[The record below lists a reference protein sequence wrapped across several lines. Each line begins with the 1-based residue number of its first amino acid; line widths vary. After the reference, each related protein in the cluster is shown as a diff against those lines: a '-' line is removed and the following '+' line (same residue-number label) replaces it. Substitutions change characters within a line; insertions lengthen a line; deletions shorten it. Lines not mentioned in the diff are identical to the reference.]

1 MATGA
6 YGQRLGTSVGA
17 EAPPTTTVQILQ
29 RATFAATRIQWDDRA
44 DGVAAE
50 IPREDAH
57 LLCLQRR
64 DIPTNP
70 YWVDGRPVP
79 MSPVR
84 GGQFTLLDLNLGHAS
99 FLRAPIDC
107 VAMYLPRQALDGI
120 VEEHGLLRFGS
131 ISTPLGVPVDDA
143 RVRDLG
149 ECLLPALERPEQT
162 NSLFVEYLAL
172 ALLSHLVGTYGDAP
186 VRIQLKR
193 GGLAA
198 WQERRAKEILTA
210 HLDGNVALDRLAS
223 ECGLSR
229 SHFARAFRMTT
240 GMPPHKWLLQRRI
253 EVAKTLLRTTTL
265 PLEEVASQ
273 CGFADQSHFTRVFSR
288 MTQASP
294 SEWRRSFSGLVVRPE
309 R

>member
-1 MATGA
+1 MVTGA
-6 YGQRLGTSVGA
+6 YGQRLGRSVGA
-17 EAPPTTTVQILQ
+17 DDPPTTTVQVLQ
-29 RATFAATRIQWDDRA
+29 KATFAATRIRWEDRG
-44 DGVAAE
+44 DGVAAQ

-57 LLCLQRR
+57 LVCLQRR

-70 YWVDGRPVP
+70 YWVDGRAVP
-79 MSPVR
+79 MNPVK

-99 FLRAPIDC
+99 FLRDPIDC
-107 VAMYLPRQALDGI
+107 VAVYLPRQTLDGI
-120 VEEHGLLRFGS
+120 ADEHGLPRFGL
-131 ISTPLGVPVDDA
+131 ISTPLGVPLDDA
-143 RVRDLG
+143 CVRSLG
-149 ECLLPALERPEQT
+149 ECLLPALERPEQA
-162 NSLFVEYLAL
+162 NSLFVEYVAL
-172 ALLSHLVGTYGDAP
+172 ALLSHLAGTYGDAP
-186 VRIQLKR
+186 IRIQPKR

-253 EVAKTLLRTTTL
+253 EVAQGLLRSTTL
-265 PLEEVASQ
+265 SLGEIASR
-273 CGFADQSHFTRVFSR
+273 CGFADQSHFTRVFAR
-288 MTQASP
+288 MMQATP
-294 SEWRRSFSGLVVRPE
+294 SEWRRSHSALVARPE